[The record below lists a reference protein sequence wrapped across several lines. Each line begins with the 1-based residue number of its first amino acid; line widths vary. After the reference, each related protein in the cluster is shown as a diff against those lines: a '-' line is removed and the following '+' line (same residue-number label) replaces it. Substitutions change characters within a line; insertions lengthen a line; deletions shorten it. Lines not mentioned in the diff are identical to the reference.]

1 MCYIFLFNCEFQTL
15 SASDL
20 RDPDISALIATKM
33 KEFHDLEMPG
43 PKDVVLWG
51 RLRYISLFFP
61 TFSVKLLLIFVS
73 YFEQGYK
80 LSPTLIFY

>member
-1 MCYIFLFNCEFQTL
+1 MYHIPLCTCDFQTL

-51 RLRYISLFFP
+51 RFRYISV
-61 TFSVKLLLIFVS
+61 FSPIFSKKKKITDICV
-73 YFEQGYK
+73 
-80 LSPTLIFY
+80 